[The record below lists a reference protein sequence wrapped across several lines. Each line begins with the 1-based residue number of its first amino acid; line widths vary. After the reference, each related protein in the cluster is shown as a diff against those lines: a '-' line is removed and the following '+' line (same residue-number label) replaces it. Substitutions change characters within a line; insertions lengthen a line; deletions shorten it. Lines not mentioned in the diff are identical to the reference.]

1 MGICPTVPS
10 AKPGMASE
18 GLSSGVSMAPGQTQF
33 TRMPRPAYSMAV
45 TRVKLITPAFAAL

>member
-1 MGICPTVPS
+1 MES
-10 AKPGMASE
+10 D